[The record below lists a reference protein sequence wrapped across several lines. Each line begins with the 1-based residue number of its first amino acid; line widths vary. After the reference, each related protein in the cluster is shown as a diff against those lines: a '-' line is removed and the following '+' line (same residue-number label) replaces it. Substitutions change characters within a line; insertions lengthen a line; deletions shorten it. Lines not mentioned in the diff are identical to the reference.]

1 MNTVFSHLF
10 GEAPPVEDFSNSYR
24 CYSFDMHEGSD
35 QARDTL
41 RQGGHVLLP
50 QSALRDMSVAS
61 ASGSGPM
68 IFNVSYNGHSA
79 LVGVHEFTAPEGVV
93 LVPDWLLRRLGLHD
107 SSGGSGEG
115 SIVQVS
121 ALPPDRRPPLGTFA
135 RLRPWSG
142 RPEFGDFLA
151 EVDDPKAVLENRLRD
166 FICLS
171 IGDEIDLKLNGRR
184 YRLSV
189 VDVRPASSVCIVDC
203 DLAVEFDVSRTP
215 SDESSDEVESLV
227 NAEQGT
233 EHSEGSISGSTVSTV
248 DIRRDGSTATGATAV
263 HERGRPNFNY
273 NWGTLN
279 YPQHR
284 RLLAPAAATDAE
296 QKQQQQQLSK
306 GFVAFSGS
314 GQSLGGNLASTTTST
329 TNGSI
334 SRSRLIRNCEI
345 NMGSEFSKIT
355 DY

>member
-107 SSGGSGEG
+107 SAAAAARA
-115 SIVQVS
+115 
-121 ALPPDRRPPLGTFA
+121 ALYRCPLCRQTGARR
-135 RLRPWSG
+135 W
-142 RPEFGDFLA
+142 
-151 EVDDPKAVLENRLRD
+151 AVLENRLRD

-171 IGDEIDLKLNGRR
+171 I
-184 YRLSV
+184 
-189 VDVRPASSVCIVDC
+189 
-203 DLAVEFDVSRTP
+203 
-215 SDESSDEVESLV
+215 
-227 NAEQGT
+227 
-233 EHSEGSISGSTVSTV
+233 V